1 MENKSQEYKDTL
13 KQILSNPEQVQ
24 EYLNVFINAQSDKFK
39 KEYKTYTEEQAHS
52 LYAHIIDDLVNT
64 IIAIR
69 SNRPSVKG
77 SIKHNYN
84 LIKALTEIK
93 ATRGKTPKDI
103 NLNHSSN

>member
-64 IIAIR
+64 VIAIR
-69 SNRPSVKG
+69 SKGPSVKG
-77 SIKHNYN
+77 SIKHNFN
-84 LIKALTEIK
+84 LIKALSEIK
-93 ATRGKTPKDI
+93 EGISKSPKDI
-103 NLNHSSN
+103 HFNHSSN